1 MKHLQ
6 GIALLAVVG
15 FVTMTAGIAQAG
27 PGCCGSKATQTGA
40 GACTGKSTSMQSGGC
55 GSMKASGGA
64 CTGKSASAC
73 AMKTADCEKWMRTYY
88 KTHGWAGIESDCCM
102 GTSAKPTVSR
112 IAAGSPAEKA
122 GFKAGDILTSVNGI
136 NFAAENQA
144 TIQSMMMKGMKI
156 GDTVQYTAMRG
167 GQVVS
172 LKTQLVKISDPEL
185 NALIAEH
192 VSMSHSSSQKIE
204 KAENVR

>member
-1 MKHLQ
+1 MLKVIEALETRRNTRMKHLQ

-88 KTHGWAGIESDCCM
+88 QTHGWAGIESDCCM
-102 GTSAKPTVSR
+102 GTSATPIRQLHRGIWEPNPLARVSAC
-112 IAAGSPAEKA
+112 I
-122 GFKAGDILTSVNGI
+122 
-136 NFAAENQA
+136 
-144 TIQSMMMKGMKI
+144 
-156 GDTVQYTAMRG
+156 
-167 GQVVS
+167 
-172 LKTQLVKISDPEL
+172 
-185 NALIAEH
+185 EH
-192 VSMSHSSSQKIE
+192 
-204 KAENVR
+204 